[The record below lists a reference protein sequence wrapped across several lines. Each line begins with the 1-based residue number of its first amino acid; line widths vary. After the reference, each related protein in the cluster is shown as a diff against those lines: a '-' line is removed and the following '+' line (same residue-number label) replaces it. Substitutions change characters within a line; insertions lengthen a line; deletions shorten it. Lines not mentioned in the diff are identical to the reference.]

1 MNLVAATLLLIYED
15 EERAYWTFVCL
26 IRNLLP
32 QEWFTRT
39 LQGSMAEQ
47 AVLAELVAEH
57 LPKIDRHFSEIG
69 LDLSAVTFGWML
81 SLFTSCLPIEVG
93 GGTLGSQSKS
103 IVLILCDPFA
113 HRPCSASGIVS

>member
-32 QEWFTRT
+32 PEWFTRT
-39 LQGSMAEQ
+39 LQGSMTEQ
-47 AVLAELVAEH
+47 VILAELVVEH
-57 LPKIDRHFSEIG
+57 LPKIARHFSEIG

-81 SLFTSCLPIEVG
+81 SLFTSCLPIEVSG
-93 GGTLGSQSKS
+93 QREKMIDQSA
-103 IVLILCDPFA
+103 P
-113 HRPCSASGIVS
+113 